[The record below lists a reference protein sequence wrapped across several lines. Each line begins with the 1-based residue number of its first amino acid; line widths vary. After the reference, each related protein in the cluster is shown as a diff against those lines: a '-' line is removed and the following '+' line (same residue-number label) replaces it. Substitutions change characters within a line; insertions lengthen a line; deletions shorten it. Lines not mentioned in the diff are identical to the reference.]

1 MAGEEHRFNWI
12 YAIVD
17 ATRWC
22 FTHELTN
29 GQSQTINTFDD
40 LHSRLCDWWR
50 VQLQNAPNLRAQI
63 HAIRTGYG
71 TAIRHHWDQ
80 A

>member
-40 LHSRLCDWWR
+40 LGCMTANLKGYS
-50 VQLQNAPNLRAQI
+50 NANPVLYCSARGI
-63 HAIRTGYG
+63 EL
-71 TAIRHHWDQ
+71 
-80 A
+80 